1 MKGKENQASLRS
13 CPWEDFG
20 LCVPLLPRDSWWLC
34 RVDPAG
40 SASGDLQGRLTGWA
54 PHTHGPG
61 REGAGVVGWEGP
73 SREWFSNPHS
83 QHQIHP
89 RALRMGGGGAR
100 HPQGLSR
107 SSAPPPRWVGPAG
120 GRGPG
125 PQGQLP
131 SQGLWEP
138 ASQSSRG
145 NSNSP
150 VGMASFTALEE
161 ALFESRRWGE
171 GSGLGVRRPP
181 PPPPTSHS
189 GTWDQPPHPAW
200 APLPARPHTPRPV
213 SRAGTA
219 AWTGFPHPEGWCL
232 RPTRWLCQARSRC
245 SAPG

>member
-181 PPPPTSHS
+181 PPPHIPQ
-189 GTWDQPPHPAW
+189 WDLGPAAPPCLGSPPRKAAHTQAGQQSRNGRVDWIPAPRGMVFETHTV
-200 APLPARPHTPRPV
+200 ALP
-213 SRAGTA
+213 GK
-219 AWTGFPHPEGWCL
+219 E
-232 RPTRWLCQARSRC
+232 
-245 SAPG
+245 